1 MLQAIVN
8 NIVVDV
14 AFTENEI
21 YRGLSD
27 RSYVGDKDGMLF
39 ILKERVPFT
48 MENMKTPIDMIWI
61 DSNHIVTA
69 VLHNAQPGN
78 VDYLPD
84 VDFSYVLEIA
94 PHSNVEVGN
103 HIPFKIIN

>member
-14 AFTENEI
+14 AFTESEI
-21 YRGLSD
+21 YQGLSN
-27 RSYVGDKDGMLF
+27 RSYVGDRDGMLF

-48 MENMKTPIDMIWI
+48 MENMKTPIDIIWL
-61 DSNHIVTA
+61 DKNHIVTA
-69 VLHNAQPGN
+69 VLHDAQPGN
-78 VDYLPD
+78 VNYLPA

-94 PHSNVEVGN
+94 ANSNVEVGN
-103 HIPFKIIN
+103 HIPFQIIN